1 MNWELLWKIVLV
13 FTLSAYSI
21 LMIIVFFGGIGN
33 IVDMLKDL
41 RAPVDSS
48 QDEL

>member
-21 LMIIVFFGGIGN
+21 LVVIVMIGGAKN
-33 IVDMLKDL
+33 LKEMLEDL
-41 RAPVDSS
+41 TSGEENPN
-48 QDEL
+48 